1 VRTVTDRFWSLLD
14 AVVDWLS
21 ILLLLA
27 IVVLSFVAV
36 LSRYLL
42 NDSLTW
48 SEELTRYLF
57 IWVVFLGSAICV
69 RMRAHIVVDL
79 FADRQIGALD
89 TALIWL
95 ERMATLAFAAL
106 IAIPGWAF
114 VSVGMSNLS
123 PALEIPM
130 GLVYAGAF
138 VGAVLMGLYVFRRR
152 ESSSGAPA
160 KL

>member
-1 VRTVTDRFWSLLD
+1 MTERFWSLLD

-21 ILLLLA
+21 ILLLAA

-36 LSRYLL
+36 LSRYAL

-57 IWVVFLGSAICV
+57 IWLVFLGAAICV
-69 RMRAHIVVDL
+69 RLRAHIAVDL
-79 FADRQIGALD
+79 FAKSQAGPLATL
-89 TALIWL
+89 LIWL
-95 ERMATLAFAAL
+95 ERMATLAFASL
-106 IAIPGWAF
+106 IAIPGWTF
-114 VSVGMSNLS
+114 MSVGMSNLS

-138 VGAVLMGLYVFRRR
+138 VGAVLMGLYVFRRP
-152 ESSSGAPA
+152 EPNSPGTQIDP
-160 KL
+160 